1 MRSARFWNR
10 SNSGDPA
17 YMTPGHCSP
26 VASPL
31 LNYSHPTGALSTRA
45 VLAKRGHT
53 RQKTRDHE
61 RPRENT
67 KDVSSSYHT
76 HREELSRQHRAGGD
90 PFMSSDQPRVVESRP
105 SALTSNPVHEA
116 EDEKDHGTV
125 ERPLSADQV
134 REVIRLIQCRK
145 CSRPLRE
152 PITLPCGRS
161 LCRQCMPETHAR
173 ENISYP
179 ATPGRLQGFECPYR
193 ECGRNHAVGD
203 CGIDVILT
211 KAVNN
216 FKFEMQNAA
225 AAANTAA
232 EISTHIVIRAP
243 GIVSADAEI
252 DESTMSRVVKGVPL
266 VAVYTLAEAGELD
279 YDCSITFA
287 EVSSLGDEAAAIDI
301 KTFSKV
307 KESVRTE
314 MDCQV
319 CYALFYDPLTT
330 VCGHTF
336 CRSCLHRVLDHS
348 SYCPICRRGLSVSP
362 LLYRESCPSNEHL
375 KSIIQTF
382 WADAVLTRGDALAAE
397 ASNRHREFDIPI
409 FVCTLS
415 FPMMPTF
422 LHVFEPRYRL
432 MIRRAL
438 EGDRTF
444 GMVLPQRPR
453 SANDA
458 HFMEHGTLLRIV
470 NAEYF
475 ADGRSLI
482 ETTGI
487 SRFKITRHGILD
499 GYLVGKIERIDDISI
514 AEEEDLEAAET
525 QQPLDLY
532 ESAATH
538 LSEEPMAV
546 RQVSTTPE
554 ELSGMPTSELLSFG
568 VSFVERMRQQSVPWL
583 AQRMLAIYGECPNDP
598 ALFPWWFASILPA
611 KEYEKYKLLGTRSV
625 RERLKICCGWVL
637 EWESSRW

>member
-1 MRSARFWNR
+1 
-10 SNSGDPA
+10 
-17 YMTPGHCSP
+17 
-26 VASPL
+26 
-31 LNYSHPTGALSTRA
+31 
-45 VLAKRGHT
+45 
-53 RQKTRDHE
+53 
-61 RPRENT
+61 
-67 KDVSSSYHT
+67 
-76 HREELSRQHRAGGD
+76 
-90 PFMSSDQPRVVESRP
+90 MSSDQPRVVESRP
-105 SALTSNPVHEA
+105 SALTSNPVQEA
-116 EDEKDHGTV
+116 EDEKDHGTI
-125 ERPLSADQV
+125 ERPLLADQV
-134 REVIRLIQCRK
+134 RDVIRLIQCRK

-152 PITLPCGRS
+152 PVTLPCGRS
-161 LCRQCMPETHAR
+161 LCRECLPETHAR

-179 ATPGRLQGFECPYR
+179 ATPGRLQGFECPYK

-203 CGIDVILT
+203 CAVDVILT

-216 FKFEMQNAA
+216 FKAEIEKAKVM
-225 AAANTAA
+225 NTGA
-232 EISTHIVIRAP
+232 EISTHVVIRFP
-243 GIVSADAEI
+243 DAVKSDTGVD
-252 DESTMSRVVKGVPL
+252 DETTSRVVKGGPL
-266 VAVYTLAEAGELD
+266 AAVYALAETGELD
-279 YDCSITFA
+279 YNSNVTFA
-287 EVSSLGDEAAAIDI
+287 EVSSLGDEAAALD
-301 KTFSKV
+301 TRVFSKV

-375 KSIIQTF
+375 KTIIHTF

-397 ASNRHREFDIPI
+397 ALNRHREFDIPI

-453 SANDA
+453 TASDT

-514 AEEEDLEAAET
+514 AEEEELEATET
-525 QQPLDLY
+525 QQALERY

-538 LSEEPMAV
+538 QSEE
-546 RQVSTTPE
+546 STATRPTMTTLE
-554 ELSGMPTSELLSFG
+554 DLSSMPTSELLAFG

-611 KEYEKYKLLGTRSV
+611 KEYEKYKLLGTTSV

-637 EWESSRW
+637 EWESSRWSLSDCRIL

>member
-1 MRSARFWNR
+1 
-10 SNSGDPA
+10 
-17 YMTPGHCSP
+17 
-26 VASPL
+26 
-31 LNYSHPTGALSTRA
+31 
-45 VLAKRGHT
+45 
-53 RQKTRDHE
+53 
-61 RPRENT
+61 
-67 KDVSSSYHT
+67 
-76 HREELSRQHRAGGD
+76 
-90 PFMSSDQPRVVESRP
+90 MSSDQPRVVESRP

-125 ERPLSADQV
+125 ERPLEGEQI

-145 CSRPLRE
+145 CSHPLQE

-161 LCRQCMPETHAR
+161 LCKQCVPETHTR

-179 ATPGRLQGFECPYR
+179 ATPNRLQGFECPYA
-193 ECGRNHAVGD
+193 ECGKNHAVGD
-203 CGIDVILT
+203 CGVDVILT

-216 FKFEMQNAA
+216 FKAEMEKAKE
-225 AAANTAA
+225 TSTKA
-232 EISTHIVIRAP
+232 EISTHVIINSSGA
-243 GIVSADAEI
+243 GQSDTTDDNGEVA
-252 DESTMSRVVKGVPL
+252 RVVKGGPL
-266 VAVYTLAEAGELD
+266 LAVYTLADTGELD
-279 YDCSITFA
+279 YNSAVTFA
-287 EVSSLGDEAAAIDI
+287 EVSSLGDEATSIDSR
-301 KTFSKV
+301 TFSKV

-362 LLYRESCPSNEHL
+362 LLYRESCPSNESL
-375 KSIIQTF
+375 KTIIQTF

-397 ASNRHREFDIPI
+397 AMNRHREFDIPI

-453 SANDA
+453 TANDT
-458 HFMEHGTLLRIV
+458 HFVQYGTLLRIV

-482 ETTGI
+482 ETSGI
-487 SRFKITRHGILD
+487 SRFRITRHGILD

-514 AEEEDLEAAET
+514 AEEEDLEATET
-525 QQPLDLY
+525 QQALERY

-538 LSEEPMAV
+538 QSEDSSLP
-546 RQVSTTPE
+546 RPPTTTPE
-554 ELSGMPTSELLSFG
+554 DLSTMPTSDLLSLG
-568 VSFVERMRQQSVPWL
+568 VSFVQRMRQQSVPWL

-611 KEYEKYKLLGTRSV
+611 KEYEKYKLLETRSV
-625 RERLKICCGWVL
+625 RERLKICCGWIL
-637 EWESSRW
+637 EWESSRWSLSDCRIF

>member
-1 MRSARFWNR
+1 
-10 SNSGDPA
+10 
-17 YMTPGHCSP
+17 
-26 VASPL
+26 
-31 LNYSHPTGALSTRA
+31 
-45 VLAKRGHT
+45 
-53 RQKTRDHE
+53 
-61 RPRENT
+61 
-67 KDVSSSYHT
+67 
-76 HREELSRQHRAGGD
+76 
-90 PFMSSDQPRVVESRP
+90 MSSDQPRVVESRP

-125 ERPLSADQV
+125 ERPLVGDQV
-134 REVIRLIQCRK
+134 RDVIRLIQCRK
-145 CSRPLRE
+145 CSRPLQE
-152 PITLPCGRS
+152 PVTLPCGRS
-161 LCRQCMPETHAR
+161 LCKHCLPETHTR

-179 ATPGRLQGFECPYR
+179 ATPNRLQGFECPFQ

-203 CGIDVILT
+203 CGVDVILT

-216 FKFEMQNAA
+216 FKAEMEKAREIIT
-225 AAANTAA
+225 TA
-232 EISTHIVIRAP
+232 EVSTHVVIQHP
-243 GIVSADAEI
+243 SAGQTDTDVD
-252 DESTMSRVVKGVPL
+252 DETTSRVVKGGPL
-266 VAVYTLAEAGELD
+266 VAVYTLADLGELD
-279 YDCSITFA
+279 YNSSVTFA
-287 EVSSLGDEAAAIDI
+287 EVSSLGDEAATIDNR
-301 KTFSKV
+301 TFSKV

-330 VCGHTF
+330 
-336 CRSCLHRVLDHS
+336 
-348 SYCPICRRGLSVSP
+348 
-362 LLYRESCPSNEHL
+362 
-375 KSIIQTF
+375 TF

-397 ASNRHREFDIPI
+397 ALNRHREFDIPI

-453 SANDA
+453 TANDT
-458 HFMEHGTLLRIV
+458 HFVEYGTLLRIV

-487 SRFKITRHGILD
+487 SRFRITRHGILD
-499 GYLVGKIERIDDISI
+499 GYLVGKIERVDDIAI
-514 AEEEDLEAAET
+514 AEEEDLEANET
-525 QQPLDLY
+525 QQALERY

-538 LSEEPMAV
+538 QSEDSTTSRPTM
-546 RQVSTTPE
+546 TTPE
-554 ELSGMPTSELLSFG
+554 DLSKMPTSELLSLG

-583 AQRMLAIYGECPNDP
+583 AQRMLTIYGECPNDP

-611 KEYEKYKLLGTRSV
+611 KEYEKYKLLETRSV
-625 RERLKICCGWVL
+625 RERLKICCGWIL
-637 EWESSRW
+637 EWESSSW

>member
-1 MRSARFWNR
+1 
-10 SNSGDPA
+10 
-17 YMTPGHCSP
+17 
-26 VASPL
+26 
-31 LNYSHPTGALSTRA
+31 
-45 VLAKRGHT
+45 
-53 RQKTRDHE
+53 
-61 RPRENT
+61 
-67 KDVSSSYHT
+67 
-76 HREELSRQHRAGGD
+76 
-90 PFMSSDQPRVVESRP
+90 MSSDQPRVVESRP

-125 ERPLSADQV
+125 ERPLQADQV
-134 REVIRLIQCRK
+134 RDVIRLIQCRM
-145 CSRPLRE
+145 CSRLLQDPV
-152 PITLPCGRS
+152 TLPCGRS
-161 LCRQCMPETHAR
+161 LCKSCLPETHAR

-179 ATPGRLQGFECPYR
+179 ATPGRLQGFECPYD
-193 ECGRNHAVGD
+193 ECRRTHAVGD
-203 CGIDVILT
+203 CGVDVILS

-216 FKFEMQNAA
+216 FRSELEKAKA
-225 AAANTAA
+225 TNTTA
-232 EISTHIVIRAP
+232 EISTHVIIHP
-243 GIVSADAEI
+243 TNNEDNGKEIDAEI
-252 DESTMSRVVKGVPL
+252 TSTVVRGGPL
-266 VAVYTLAEAGELD
+266 VAVYTLAETGELG
-279 YDCSITFA
+279 YDSTIGFA
-287 EVSSLGDEAAAIDI
+287 EVSSLGDEATTIDSR
-301 KTFSKV
+301 TFSKV

-348 SYCPICRRGLSVSP
+348 SYCPICRRALSVSP
-362 LLYRESCPSNEHL
+362 LLYQESCPSNNHL
-375 KSIIQTF
+375 KTIIQTF

-397 ASNRHREFDIPI
+397 ALNRHREFDIPI

-453 SANDA
+453 TPNDA
-458 HFMEHGTLLRIV
+458 HFKEHGTLLRIV

-487 SRFKITRHGILD
+487 SRFRITRHGILD
-499 GYLVGKIERIDDISI
+499 GYLVGKIERLDDFSI

-525 QQPLDLY
+525 QQALERY
-532 ESAATH
+532 ESAETH
-538 LSEEPMAV
+538 QSDDSAPARPPLTTVEDLSA
-546 RQVSTTPE
+546 
-554 ELSGMPTSELLSFG
+554 MPTSELLALG

-611 KEYEKYKLLGTRSV
+611 KEFEKYNLLGTRSV
-625 RERLKICCGWVL
+625 RERLKICCGWIL

>member
-1 MRSARFWNR
+1 
-10 SNSGDPA
+10 
-17 YMTPGHCSP
+17 
-26 VASPL
+26 
-31 LNYSHPTGALSTRA
+31 
-45 VLAKRGHT
+45 
-53 RQKTRDHE
+53 
-61 RPRENT
+61 
-67 KDVSSSYHT
+67 
-76 HREELSRQHRAGGD
+76 
-90 PFMSSDQPRVVESRP
+90 MSSDQPRVVESRP

-125 ERPLSADQV
+125 ERPLLDDQV
-134 REVIRLIQCRK
+134 RDVIRLIQCRK
-145 CSRPLRE
+145 CSHPLQE

-161 LCRQCMPETHAR
+161 LCKRCLPETHAR

-179 ATPGRLQGFECPYR
+179 ATPSRLQGFECPYR
-193 ECGRNHAVGD
+193 ECGRNHALGD
-203 CGIDVILT
+203 CGVDVILT

-216 FKFEMQNAA
+216 FKAEMEKAEMT
-225 AAANTAA
+225 NTSA
-232 EISTHIVIRAP
+232 EISTHVVIQTSTS
-243 GIVSADAEI
+243 GKTDADVD
-252 DESTMSRVVKGVPL
+252 DETTSKVVRGGPL
-266 VAVYTLAEAGELD
+266 LAVYTLAESGELD
-279 YDCSITFA
+279 YESNVTFA
-287 EVSSLGDEAAAIDI
+287 EVSSLGDEAAAIDSR
-301 KTFSKV
+301 TFLKV

-362 LLYRESCPSNEHL
+362 LLYRDSCPSNEHL
-375 KSIIQTF
+375 KNIIQTF

-397 ASNRHREFDIPI
+397 ALNRHREFDIPI

-453 SANDA
+453 TPNDT
-458 HFMEHGTLLRIV
+458 HFMEYGTLLRIV

-482 ETTGI
+482 ETAGI

-514 AEEEDLEAAET
+514 AEEEDLEATET
-525 QQPLDLY
+525 QQAFERYD
-532 ESAATH
+532 SAATH
-538 LSEEPMAV
+538 QSGDSTGT
-546 RQVSTTPE
+546 RQTMTSLE
-554 ELSGMPTSELLSFG
+554 DLARMPTTELLSFG
-568 VSFVERMRQQSVPWL
+568 VSFVDRMRQQSVPWL

-611 KEYEKYKLLGTRSV
+611 KEYEKYRLLGTRSV
-625 RERLKICCGWVL
+625 RERLKICCGWIL

>member
-1 MRSARFWNR
+1 
-10 SNSGDPA
+10 
-17 YMTPGHCSP
+17 
-26 VASPL
+26 
-31 LNYSHPTGALSTRA
+31 
-45 VLAKRGHT
+45 
-53 RQKTRDHE
+53 
-61 RPRENT
+61 
-67 KDVSSSYHT
+67 
-76 HREELSRQHRAGGD
+76 
-90 PFMSSDQPRVVESRP
+90 MSSDQPRVVESRP

-125 ERPLSADQV
+125 ERPLLAEQV

-161 LCRQCMPETHAR
+161 LCRECLPETHAR

-179 ATPGRLQGFECPYR
+179 ATPGRLQGFECPYQ

-203 CGIDVILT
+203 CGVDVILT

-216 FKFEMQNAA
+216 FKAEIEKARVT
-225 AAANTAA
+225 NTAA
-232 EISTHIVIRAP
+232 EISTHVVIQPPNTAK
-243 GIVSADAEI
+243 SDADA
-252 DESTMSRVVKGVPL
+252 DVGDCTVSRDVKGGPL
-266 VAVYTLAEAGELD
+266 IAVYTLAEEGELD
-279 YDCSITFA
+279 YNSSISFA
-287 EVSSLGDEAAAIDI
+287 EVSSLGDEAAALDM

-348 SYCPICRRGLSVSP
+348 SYCPVCRRGISVSP
-362 LLYRESCPSNEHL
+362 LLYRESCPSNDHL
-375 KSIIQTF
+375 KTIIQTF

-397 ASNRHREFDIPI
+397 ALNRHREFDIPI

-453 SANDA
+453 TPNDT

-499 GYLVGKIERIDDISI
+499 GYLVGKIERMDDISI

-525 QQPLDLY
+525 QQALERY
-532 ESAATH
+532 ESANTH
-538 LSEEPMAV
+538 LSEESTIP
-546 RQVSTTPE
+546 RPLTTTPE
-554 ELSGMPTSELLSFG
+554 DLSRMPTSELLSFG

-611 KEYEKYKLLGTRSV
+611 KDYEKYKLLGTTSV
-625 RERLKICCGWVL
+625 RERLKICCSWIR

>member
-1 MRSARFWNR
+1 
-10 SNSGDPA
+10 
-17 YMTPGHCSP
+17 
-26 VASPL
+26 
-31 LNYSHPTGALSTRA
+31 
-45 VLAKRGHT
+45 
-53 RQKTRDHE
+53 
-61 RPRENT
+61 
-67 KDVSSSYHT
+67 
-76 HREELSRQHRAGGD
+76 
-90 PFMSSDQPRVVESRP
+90 MSSDQPRVVESRP

-125 ERPLSADQV
+125 ERPLLADQV
-134 REVIRLIQCRK
+134 RDVIRLIQCRK

-152 PITLPCGRS
+152 PVTFPCGRS
-161 LCRQCMPETHAR
+161 LCRECLPETHAR

-179 ATPGRLQGFECPYR
+179 ATPGRLQGFECPYPG
-193 ECGRNHAVGD
+193 CGRNHAVGD
-203 CGIDVILT
+203 CGVDVILT

-216 FKFEMQNAA
+216 FKAEIEKARMAE
-225 AAANTAA
+225 TVA
-232 EISTHIVIRAP
+232 EISSHIVIQP
-243 GIVSADAEI
+243 VNHGDSDTNEQ
-252 DESTMSRVVKGVPL
+252 DHETTSRVIRGGPL
-266 VAVYTLAEAGELD
+266 IAVYTLAEEGDLD
-279 YDCSITFA
+279 YNSDIAFA
-287 EVSSLGDEAAAIDI
+287 EVSSHGDEAATLDT

-375 KSIIQTF
+375 KTIIQTF

-397 ASNRHREFDIPI
+397 ALNRHREFDIPI

-453 SANDA
+453 TANDT
-458 HFMEHGTLLRIV
+458 HFKEQGTLLRIV

-487 SRFKITRHGILD
+487 SRFRITRHGILD

-514 AEEEDLEAAET
+514 AEEEDLEAGET
-525 QQPLDLY
+525 QLALERY
-532 ESAATH
+532 ESANTH
-538 LSEEPMAV
+538 QSEDSTTTPTV
-546 RQVSTTPE
+546 TTTPE
-554 ELSGMPTSELLSFG
+554 DLSKMPTSELLSFG

>member
-1 MRSARFWNR
+1 MRSARFWNLC
-10 SNSGDPA
+10 SPGDPA
-17 YMTPGHCSP
+17 YMTPGGYTKYIAILYHSTSAVPPSP
-26 VASPL
+26 DYLDSSTTRPL
-31 LNYSHPTGALSTRA
+31 YTTRELDCAWEEKVVYENESAANPHRHLSK
-45 VLAKRGHT
+45 LC
-53 RQKTRDHE
+53 
-61 RPRENT
+61 
-67 KDVSSSYHT
+67 
-76 HREELSRQHRAGGD
+76 QHRAGGD
-90 PFMSSDQPRVVESRP
+90 GFMSSDQPRVVESRP

-125 ERPLSADQV
+125 ERPLEGDQI

-145 CSRPLRE
+145 CSHPLQE

-161 LCRQCMPETHAR
+161 LCRRCVPETHTR

-179 ATPGRLQGFECPYR
+179 ATPNRLQGFECPYG
-193 ECGRNHAVGD
+193 ECGKNHAVGD
-203 CGIDVILT
+203 CGVDVILT

-216 FKFEMQNAA
+216 FKAEMEKAKET
-225 AAANTAA
+225 NTKA
-232 EISTHIVIRAP
+232 EISTHVIIK
-243 GIVSADAEI
+243 GSDAGQPDTDDDNE
-252 DESTMSRVVKGVPL
+252 EVSRVVKGGPL
-266 VAVYTLAEAGELD
+266 VAVYTLADTGELD
-279 YDCSITFA
+279 YNSTVTFA
-287 EVSSLGDEAAAIDI
+287 EVSSLGDEATSIDSR
-301 KTFSKV
+301 TFSKV

-314 MDCQV
+314 MDC
-319 CYALFYDPLTT
+319 
-330 VCGHTF
+330 
-336 CRSCLHRVLDHS
+336 
-348 SYCPICRRGLSVSP
+348 
-362 LLYRESCPSNEHL
+362 
-375 KSIIQTF
+375 QTF

-397 ASNRHREFDIPI
+397 AMNRHREFDIPI

-453 SANDA
+453 TANDT
-458 HFMEHGTLLRIV
+458 HFVQYGTLLRIV

-482 ETTGI
+482 ETSGI
-487 SRFKITRHGILD
+487 SRFRITRHGILD

-514 AEEEDLEAAET
+514 AEEEDLEATET
-525 QQPLDLY
+525 QQALERY

-538 LSEEPMAV
+538 QSEDSSLP
-546 RQVSTTPE
+546 RPITTTPE
-554 ELSGMPTSELLSFG
+554 DLSTMPTSDLLSLG
-568 VSFVERMRQQSVPWL
+568 VSFVQRMRQQSVPWL

-611 KEYEKYKLLGTRSV
+611 KEYEKYKLLETRSV
-625 RERLKICCGWVL
+625 RERLKICCGWIL